1 MPDGVRTREE
11 AELVLARALGPDQ
24 VFSILESRH
33 GWICRKMLSPQEQNQ
48 WGLGQGAYVISKAT
62 GVITEHSSAALPVIA
77 EEFDRTTEAGLPPQ
91 GCQIHPRVPPE
102 PTYPKTRR
110 IELTRMFE
118 DQSRIGYR
126 VALTF
131 LQYPNEPPISQH
143 IEITKNPVQVT
154 PSDRVATTVTA
165 WAHQRSRATGIWP
178 QTGVIET

>member
-1 MPDGVRTREE
+1 M
-11 AELVLARALGPDQ
+11 
-24 VFSILESRH
+24 FSILESRH

-154 PSDRVATTVTA
+154 PSDRVAATVTA